1 MTDAGGNDVIDA
13 LAHGELEVL
22 GRIPHASNVT
32 LVATA
37 TCADGTTLP
46 G

>member
-13 LAHGELEVL
+13 LAHGELEVP
-22 GRIPHASNVT
+22 GQIPITSNVT

-37 TCADGTTLP
+37 TC
-46 G
+46 